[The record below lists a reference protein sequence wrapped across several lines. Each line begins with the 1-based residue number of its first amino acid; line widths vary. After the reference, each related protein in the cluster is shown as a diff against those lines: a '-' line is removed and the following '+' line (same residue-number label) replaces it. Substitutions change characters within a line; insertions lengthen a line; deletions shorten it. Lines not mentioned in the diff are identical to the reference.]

1 MSNDETKLTNLLHDH
16 ARKAQP
22 IDQLDAVFDN
32 TPRVMSVQPRHRTAR
47 RPLAIAAAVALIV
60 AGLYVL
66 TGRGT
71 DSPTRPASS
80 GTGISFVTNNVS
92 FTADDL
98 WIDVGGQ
105 RFTST
110 GAKVDVH
117 TDPGTASYTTLELT
131 WTEHGVQMNV
141 NIYFQSDGTQWWS
154 NELRTYN
161 GKAEG
166 DWVTFR
172 GDFFRSARSAES
184 TGTFD
189 QTATENGVTSHFHID
204 GLKLIAFLHPGPS
217 DTPSNSAPLP
227 PYTGT
232 PGGNVVV
239 GTAVGTAITVAT
251 P

>member
-1 MSNDETKLTNLLHDH
+1 MSSDETKLTDQLHDR
-16 ARKAQP
+16 ARMARP
-22 IDQLDAVFDN
+22 IDQLDAVFDT
-32 TPRVMSVQPRHRTAR
+32 TPRVMSAQPTHRNAR
-47 RPLAIAAAVALIV
+47 RPLAIAAAVVLII

-66 TGRGT
+66 TGRDT
-71 DSPTRPASS
+71 DSPTRPASA

-105 RFTST
+105 RFTIA
-110 GAKVDVH
+110 GAKVAVN
-117 TDPGTASYTTLELT
+117 TDPGTVLYTTLELT

-154 NELRTYN
+154 DELRTYN

-172 GDFFRSARSAES
+172 GDFFRNALGTAS

-204 GLKLIAFLHPGPS
+204 GLKLIAFLHPGPA

-227 PYTGT
+227 VYNGT

-239 GTAVGTAITVAT
+239 GTAVGPAITVAT